1 MIIKV
6 IVKERNWSTGIAL
19 KAQNAEELLR
29 ILEAAADGGN
39 EVAEIP
45 LLEMFK
51 EPEKEEEDEED
62 GR

>member
-1 MIIKV
+1 MAIKM

-51 EPEKEEEDEED
+51 GEEVDED
-62 GR
+62 GRE